1 MGIRPVDLQVMVQ
14 RAPEINRATNSDGSR
29 AETQNSQFAQSFQ
42 KVVEQESKQVA
53 NTQQSEKSD
62 VDKDGRGRGG
72 GGGKDDRDKRSGQE
86 KEEGKGGLNR
96 GLLDVKI

>member
-29 AETQNSQFAQSFQ
+29 AETQNNQFAQSFQ
-42 KVVEQESKQVA
+42 KIVEQESKQVA
-53 NTQQSEKSD
+53 NTQQSEKLD

-72 GGGKDDRDKRSGQE
+72 RDKDGDGKRSGQE
-86 KEEGKGGLNR
+86 KEEGKGGSNR